1 MLPVIIFLFIFS
13 YIPMYGIVVAF
24 QDYTMGKRFLAF
36 DGSVNWVG
44 FKHFI
49 QFFKSIYFG
58 RIFSNTLILSFSSII
73 CGFWVPIVFALILN
87 EIKHTVYKRVVQTL
101 SYLPHFISTVIIVGI
116 IMSLFSAS
124 DGMVNKVLEL
134 MGGQRIN
141 FFNRPEYF
149 RPIYVI
155 SGIWQSFGWGTIL
168 YMASI
173 SSIDPALYDSAKIDG
188 ANRLRQAVHI
198 TIPGIKAT
206 IAVLLILS
214 LGSVLHAD
222 TEKVL
227 LMYNPAIYRT
237 ADVIGTFVYRS
248 GLMDFRYSYAAAV
261 GLFTTVVNFIILSVT
276 NIISKKTTNYGL
288 W

>member
-1 MLPVIIFLFIFS
+1 
-13 YIPMYGIVVAF
+13 MYGIVVAF